1 VTEGATDDRGL
12 VGRMR
17 AGDEAAFEQFFEG
30 HFSRLYRF
38 ALARLN
44 QDADAAEDV
53 VQVTLCKA
61 VAGLKSYRFESAL
74 FTWLC
79 TICRHEIAAHY
90 AHQGRRPEPISLAE
104 DSPEVRA
111 ALDSLA
117 ATHDGDPERQM
128 QRQDVARLVQVTLD
142 ALPSSYGDALE
153 WKYVHGLPVKEIAA
167 RLNLGMKAAESL
179 LTRAREAF
187 RGGFSAVTKKG
198 WSER

>member
-1 VTEGATDDRGL
+1 
-12 VGRMR
+12 MR
-17 AGDEAAFEQFFEG
+17 AGEEAAFDQFFEG
-30 HFSRLYRF
+30 HFPRLYRF
-38 ALARLN
+38 ALARMN

-61 VAGLKSYRFESAL
+61 VAGLRGYRFESAL

-79 TICRHEIAAHY
+79 AICRHEIAAY
-90 AHQGRRPEPISLAE
+90 YERQGRRPEPISLVE

-117 ATHDGDPERQM
+117 AAGDGGPESQM

-142 ALPSSYGDALE
+142 ALPSSYGDVLE

-167 RLNLGMKAAESL
+167 RLNLGIKAAESL
-179 LTRAREAF
+179 LTRARAAF
-187 RGGFSAVTKKG
+187 RGGFSAMTKSR